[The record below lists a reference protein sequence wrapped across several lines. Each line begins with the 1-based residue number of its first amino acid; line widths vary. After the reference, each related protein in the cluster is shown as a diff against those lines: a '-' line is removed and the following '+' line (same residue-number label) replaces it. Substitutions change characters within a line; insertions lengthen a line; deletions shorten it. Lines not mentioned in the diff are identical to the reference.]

1 MRRTPAEPAIPNSF
15 VNFARAVE
23 NPSAIEALAAAC
35 QPAQFGRG
43 QETVLDESY
52 RKAGKMDTTAFL
64 ARFDAERSGLMR
76 VVHTGL
82 LAGKEER
89 RAIRTEL
96 YKLNVY
102 GSSSSALQ
110 VDKRSVLIVTVMDF
124 RRGRVLQAA

>member
-1 MRRTPAEPAIPNSF
+1 MTSTEPDISNSF
-15 VNFARAVE
+15 VNFARAAE
-23 NPSAIEALAAAC
+23 NPSSIETLAAAC

-52 RKAGKMDTTAFL
+52 RKAGKMDACTFL

-102 GSSSSALQ
+102 GPSSSASYIT
-110 VDKRSVLIVTVMDF
+110 RSPVLTVTGVEI
-124 RRGRVLQAA
+124 R